1 MFFLANPWN
10 NFCNKKRA
18 QSSELAHKVKKNSD
32 HLEINTTSSKLQ
44 WQIRH
49 DKRDSPK
56 AVVGWAEDLGP
67 IQAHYRS
74 HPLQKRQEL
83 PCFPLCFTPGD
94 LVLHLLYSKTLPSC
108 VNYRR
113 HGRIRLCPTSAKKT
127 CQFICLCFNDEH
139 LYHHPRAY
147 RVSYLLPTLMY
158 LELPVCSR
166 ANHYVLPSKCF
177 FLCYLVLWFIC
188 K

>member
-74 HPLQKRQEL
+74 QPLQKRQEL

-113 HGRIRLCPTSAKKT
+113 HGQRPLDPALPY
-127 CQFICLCFNDEH
+127 ICKENMPVH
-139 LYHHPRAY
+139 LPLLQRWTPLSPPPR
-147 RVSYLLPTLMY
+147 
-158 LELPVCSR
+158 
-166 ANHYVLPSKCF
+166 LPS
-177 FLCYLVLWFIC
+177 
-188 K
+188 